1 MTQYSSDST
10 ARAKD
15 ANISNTR
22 EIEKFAYSAQEWW
35 DKNGP
40 FKLLHQMNLVRIKYI
55 VDAIMALSSSFSKTK
70 KVINI
75 LDIGGGGGLV
85 AIPLA
90 KAMRHTQNGLKC
102 DITVLDP
109 NQCNCKVVEDKA
121 SELGIHNIN
130 TVCSS
135 LEDFAANRGKG
146 SSCDYDV
153 ILLIEVLEHVYN
165 RMEFLSAVVGL
176 LSKSRSICI
185 TSTMNRTITS
195 YLQSIIAAENIL
207 RIVPKNTHDWNNF
220 IKPSEIL
227 YAMNNISNS
236 ISISNSEKK
245 DNTPFTVQDISG
257 MKYDVFRQKW
267 SMSKNISNNYI
278 MTIGNSNN
286 K

>member
-1 MTQYSSDST
+1 
-10 ARAKD
+10 
-15 ANISNTR
+15 
-22 EIEKFAYSAQEWW
+22 
-35 DKNGP
+35 
-40 FKLLHQMNLVRIKYI
+40 
-55 VDAIMALSSSFSKTK
+55 
-70 KVINI
+70 
-75 LDIGGGGGLV
+75 
-85 AIPLA
+85 
-90 KAMRHTQNGLKC
+90 
-102 DITVLDP
+102 
-109 NQCNCKVVEDKA
+109 
-121 SELGIHNIN
+121 
-130 TVCSS
+130 
-135 LEDFAANRGKG
+135 
-146 SSCDYDV
+146 
-153 ILLIEVLEHVYN
+153 
-165 RMEFLSAVVGL
+165 L